1 MEAGVIVLYALVV
14 LRLPMWLSMFCTWL
28 HCGQEVVG
36 NLPGYFEKL
45 HNCYRD
51 RDARLVLQLPRPVA
65 VIACGPGL
73 AVSLSVLA
81 LIGYGDMTRE
91 PSQASLASIALAAL
105 CGARLGD
112 AALSHVLLAFFK
124 RPNPG
129 LSSSLLYVGEGLWLL
144 LYVTWGGAEI
154 CAAVLAVTGFW
165 LVNPV
170 IGVIGLGLYDGTE
183 HGEERAS

>member
-1 MEAGVIVLYALVV
+1 MEVGILILYALVV
-14 LRLPMWLSMFCTWL
+14 LRLPMWLSLFCTWL

-36 NLPGYFEKL
+36 NLPSYFEKL

-51 RDARLVLQLPRPVA
+51 RDARLVLQLPHPVA
-65 VIACGPGL
+65 VIAFGPGL

-91 PSQASLASIALAAL
+91 PAQASLASIALAAL

-129 LSSSLLYVGEGLWLL
+129 SSSCVMYVCEGLWIS
-144 LYVTWGGAEI
+144 LYISWGAGEI
-154 CAAVLAVTGFW
+154 AAALLAVAGFW

-170 IGVIGLGLYDGTE
+170 IGLVGLRLYDGTQQS
-183 HGEERAS
+183 EERAP